1 MANETTISA
10 KIQVSGL
17 AELEKAKSLLESL
30 NRPAVSSTGLTGL
43 ANSLREVAE
52 NAKKAEKSLKG
63 LSDLKFNN
71 ATIKLSDGLVKAT
84 EQATKLE
91 ARLKTVADIN
101 GEKAGLKLSEGLA
114 KATATSNKIRE
125 SILKSN
131 QAEQELASSAQKV
144 ASAEKEAASAAQQGA
159 KARKSALEASRNANR
174 QAQQQTA
181 LQTTQKEKEP
191 GKFRSAVKEAFGM
204 YTLGQLGANV
214 VMAAGAGVGNLA
226 RSGLD
231 YISEQQASAVSWAS
245 NARSVNKLLG
255 KNISNKEAN
264 AFSKGMVKDVSNLA
278 TEAGNDYKQVSD
290 AALAFYATGAG
301 VSTAGNKKKTLQL
314 TRDMLNLQDAGGLN
328 DEEMGRFIQS
338 VAKTLDQDKL
348 TSERLQQLKQF
359 NPNIDNYLQK
369 AYKKRTGREGGIK
382 DFSGD
387 DLVTALH
394 MMGLAPG
401 VSDASKKMNQSLQ
414 GVRRSVK
421 NGLVRMTGQFETEL
435 GKNLNKAFGGD
446 GKLFSRI
453 TGWFNNSK
461 KTDAFVGGVAN
472 KTAGVITTAGKV
484 GREAYDF
491 VKDGYSLVK
500 PYLQTYGKSFVQE
513 MKSIGKGIGEAY
525 QTVKGWGKKFIS
537 LIPKSAQGKFEN
549 IGQTLSSMAGKATAF
564 LAVTRGLSKLPL
576 IGKGVES
583 AIRPLLSLTS
593 KIPVV
598 GKGLT
603 GLISKLTGI
612 KPQREMSAANTMQNA
627 ANTMMSAANKFN
639 GGGGNGTGTGGFAP
653 GGKGKKPFTGKG
665 AFSNEFNPYIADSYV
680 PGTTTRMGRYHN
692 GKTILPPSRFGQM
705 VDRGNELLTY
715 GQETR
720 VGRNANFIKRNWT
733 KLKGNS
739 LVKIGTLGDRVLNS
753 KVGLGA
759 LAIGRGA
766 SYVGRGIGAGT
777 HAIGKYG
784 MPGMNALFTG
794 IDVMS
799 VLGSTKAGSLARH
812 QGVGNAVGSGVGS
825 TLGMAAGGA
834 LGSLLGPVGTAVGST
849 VGGMAGGFL
858 GGKLGSW
865 FGGKFGGSKG
875 GKPKQT
881 WSQKQES
888 KAQAQYEKDNFT
900 SSYNDLYKNANQQP
914 QTSAKAAYRT
924 LNAATKSNAKARTA
938 AMHYQDA
945 MAAGDIA
952 GMVKYQQ
959 QMQKQVKKQDTKNI
973 ATASKKVNSAKT
985 KAEKAYSKAY
995 EQARKSLDTNP
1006 AFAGLSK
1013 KQKDRSAKAIAKN
1026 DKNYKEAEKA
1036 ASKAIKNR
1044 KKAIAKYEKETGEK
1058 YKSAKTGSNKKSA
1071 SKKHSAAKKKTSGA
1085 NSTASRKH
1093 DSASSKSS
1101 SNKKHSS
1108 KAPKKQ
1114 NASSSS
1120 KKHSSSSSSKKQSS
1134 KKHALSNS
1142 SKKKAASSYSKSKAQ
1157 GSASVAKNAKQIA
1170 KMSKDMKKLK
1180 NKRVKVSVSVSG
1192 AKKISKL
1199 SKDMK
1204 KLKTKKAKVSVS
1216 VSGANKVKK
1225 LTSSIKK
1232 LKNKRV
1238 RVRATASGS
1247 GKVKSLSTSIKRVK
1261 GKHVK
1266 VSARVSGISKVRS
1279 LKSAIAKVK
1288 AKSVNVAAKV
1298 SGTGK
1303 VKDLRSA
1310 INSLKGKHVSVSAK
1324 VSGTGAVRSLASAIA
1339 AVKNK
1344 HVTISATVHKQGK
1357 LATGTPGAGQ
1367 SFNAPALAT
1376 GTPAAT
1382 TNQWA
1387 ANGGAKKGVYL
1398 VNDAPG
1404 ADYVE
1409 AFKTREGLVGLFPKQ
1424 RNLLVPLEEG
1434 TQVLNAKETKK
1445 KFPRLEK
1452 GTKKFE
1458 AVNLKLPK
1466 FPKLAT
1472 GTPGSKG
1479 VFTNSKNTSV
1489 TNNFSINVTVN
1500 ADSGSSNTSQT
1511 SLANTIANTI
1521 AEKLRQQFPLTEI

>member
-125 SILKSN
+125 SILRSN

-159 KARKSALEASRNANR
+159 KARKSALEASKNASR
-174 QAQQQTA
+174 QAQQQTV
-181 LQTTQKEKEP
+181 LQATQKEKEP

-204 YTLGQLGANV
+204 YTLGQLGANA

-255 KNISNKEAN
+255 KNISNREAN

-369 AYKKRTGREGGIK
+369 AYKKRTGKEGGIK

-414 GVRRSVK
+414 GVRRSVR

-484 GREAYDF
+484 GREAYGF
-491 VKDGYSLVK
+491 VKDGYSLAK

-583 AIRPLLSLTS
+583 AIRPLLSLTA

-612 KPQREMSAANTMQNA
+612 KPQRELSAANTMQNA

-639 GGGGNGTGTGGFAP
+639 GGGSNGTGTGGFTP

-665 AFSNEFNPYIADSYV
+665 AFSNEFNPYVADSYV

-753 KVGLGA
+753 KIGLGA
-759 LAIGRGA
+759 LTIGRGA

-777 HAIGKYG
+777 RAIGKYG

-973 ATASKKVNSAKT
+973 ATASKKVNSAKS
-985 KAEKAYSKAY
+985 KAEKVYSKAY
-995 EQARKSLDTNP
+995 EQARKSLDTNS

-1036 ASKAIKNR
+1036 ATKAIKNR

-1071 SKKHSAAKKKTSGA
+1071 SKKQSSSKKNTSGA

-1093 DSASSKSS
+1093 GSSSKSS

-1114 NASSSS
+1114 NASSSG
-1120 KKHSSSSSSKKQSS
+1120 KKRSTN
-1134 KKHALSNS
+1134 NS
-1142 SKKKAASSYSKSKAQ
+1142 SKKKATSSYSKSKAQ

-1180 NKRVKVSVSVSG
+1180 NKKVKVSVSVSG

-1216 VSGANKVKK
+1216 ISGANKVKK

-1247 GKVKSLSTSIKRVK
+1247 GKVKSLNTSIKRVK

-1266 VSARVSGISKVRS
+1266 VSARVSGTSKVRS

-1357 LATGTPGAGQ
+1357 LATGTPGASQ

-1387 ANGGAKKGVYL
+1387 VNGGAKKGVYL

-1434 TQVLNAKETKK
+1434 TQVLNAKETKE

>member
-144 ASAEKEAASAAQQGA
+144 ASAEKEAASAAKQGA

-181 LQTTQKEKEP
+181 LQATQKEKEP

-204 YTLGQLGANV
+204 YTLGQLGANA

-255 KNISNKEAN
+255 KNISNREAN

-314 TRDMLNLQDAGGLN
+314 TRDMLNLQDSGGLN

-369 AYKKRTGREGGIK
+369 AYKKRTGKEGGIK

-491 VKDGYSLVK
+491 VKDGYSLAK

-639 GGGGNGTGTGGFAP
+639 SGGGNGTGTSGFTP

-759 LAIGRGA
+759 LVIGRGA

-777 HAIGKYG
+777 RAIGKYG

-938 AMHYQDA
+938 AMHYKDA

-973 ATASKKVNSAKT
+973 ATASKKVNSAKS

-995 EQARKSLDTNP
+995 EQARKSLDTSS

-1013 KQKDRSAKAIAKN
+1013 KQKDRSARAMAKN

-1071 SKKHSAAKKKTSGA
+1071 SKKQSSSKKNTSGA

-1093 DSASSKSS
+1093 GSSSKSS

-1114 NASSSS
+1114 NAS
-1120 KKHSSSSSSKKQSS
+1120 
-1134 KKHALSNS
+1134 KKHASSNS

-1157 GSASVAKNAKQIA
+1157 GSASVAKDAKQIA

-1180 NKRVKVSVSVSG
+1180 NKKVKVSVSVSG

-1266 VSARVSGISKVRS
+1266 VSARVSGTSKVRS

-1357 LATGTPGAGQ
+1357 LATGTPGASQ

-1479 VFTNSKNTSV
+1479 IFTNSKNTSV

-1500 ADSGSSNTSQT
+1500 ADSGGSNTSQI

-1521 AEKLRQQFPLTEI
+1521 GEKLRQQFTLTEI

>member
-30 NRPAVSSTGLTGL
+30 NRPAVSNSGLTGL

-114 KATATSNKIRE
+114 KATVTSNKIRE
-125 SILKSN
+125 SILRSN

-159 KARKSALEASRNANR
+159 KARKSALEASRNASR

-181 LQTTQKEKEP
+181 LQATQKEKEP

-204 YTLGQLGANV
+204 YTLGQLGANA

-255 KNISNKEAN
+255 KNISNREAN

-369 AYKKRTGREGGIK
+369 AYKKRTGKEGGIK

-414 GVRRSVK
+414 GVRRSVR

-491 VKDGYSLVK
+491 VKDGYSLAK

-537 LIPKSAQGKFEN
+537 LIPKSTQGKFEN

-583 AIRPLLSLTS
+583 AIRPLLSLTA

-612 KPQREMSAANTMQNA
+612 KPQRELSAANTMQNA

-639 GGGGNGTGTGGFAP
+639 SGGGNGTGTSGFTP

-692 GKTILPPSRFGQM
+692 GKIVLPSSRFGQM
-705 VDRGNELLTY
+705 VERGNELLTY

-777 HAIGKYG
+777 RAIGKYG

-875 GKPKQT
+875 GKTKQT

-900 SSYNDLYKNANQQP
+900 NSYNDLYKNANQQP

-945 MAAGDIA
+945 MAAGDLA

-959 QMQKQVKKQDTKNI
+959 QMQKQVKKQDTKSI
-973 ATASKKVNSAKT
+973 ATASKKANSAKV
-985 KAEKAYSKAY
+985 KAEKAYAKAY

-1071 SKKHSAAKKKTSGA
+1071 SKKQSSKKNTSGA

-1114 NASSSS
+1114 NASNSGKKHSN
-1120 KKHSSSSSSKKQSS
+1120 KKHSSSSQ
-1134 KKHALSNS
+1134 

-1180 NKRVKVSVSVSG
+1180 NKKVKVSVSVSG

-1247 GKVKSLSTSIKRVK
+1247 GKVKSLSTSIKRIK

-1266 VSARVSGISKVRS
+1266 VSARVSGTSKVRS

-1357 LATGTPGAGQ
+1357 LATGTPGASQ

-1387 ANGGAKKGVYL
+1387 VNGGAKKGVYL

>member
-125 SILKSN
+125 SILRSN

-174 QAQQQTA
+174 QAQQAQQQTTFQTA
-181 LQTTQKEKEP
+181 QKEKEP
-191 GKFRSAVKEAFGM
+191 GKFRSAVREAFGM
-204 YTLGQLGANV
+204 YTLGQLGANA
-214 VMAAGAGVGNLA
+214 VMAAGAGVSNLA

-255 KNISNKEAN
+255 KNISNREAN

-369 AYKKRTGREGGIK
+369 AYKKRTGKEGGIK

-537 LIPKSAQGKFEN
+537 LIPKSTQGKIEN

-639 GGGGNGTGTGGFAP
+639 SGGGNGTGTGGFTP

-665 AFSNEFNPYIADSYV
+665 AFSNEFNPYVADSYV

-759 LAIGRGA
+759 LVIGRGA

-777 HAIGKYG
+777 RVIGKYG

-875 GKPKQT
+875 GKTKQT

-900 SSYNDLYKNANQQP
+900 NSYNDLYKNANQQP

-945 MAAGDIA
+945 MAAGDLA

-959 QMQKQVKKQDTKNI
+959 QMQKQVKKQDTKSI
-973 ATASKKVNSAKT
+973 ATASKKANSAKV
-985 KAEKAYSKAY
+985 KAEKAYAKAY

-1071 SKKHSAAKKKTSGA
+1071 SKKQSSSKKNTSSA

-1093 DSASSKSS
+1093 SSSSKSS

-1114 NASSSS
+1114 NASSSG
-1120 KKHSSSSSSKKQSS
+1120 KKRSTN
-1134 KKHALSNS
+1134 NS

-1157 GSASVAKNAKQIA
+1157 GSASVAKDAKQIA

-1180 NKRVKVSVSVSG
+1180 NKKVKVSVSVSG

-1199 SKDMK
+1199 SKYMK

-1266 VSARVSGISKVRS
+1266 VSARVSGTSKVGS

-1357 LATGTPGAGQ
+1357 LATGTPGASQ

-1500 ADSGSSNTSQT
+1500 ADSGGSNTSQI

-1521 AEKLRQQFPLTEI
+1521 GEKLRQQFTLTEI

>member
-71 ATIKLSDGLVKAT
+71 ATIKLSGGLVKAT

-125 SILKSN
+125 SILRSN

-174 QAQQQTA
+174 QAQQAQQQTTFQTA
-181 LQTTQKEKEP
+181 QKEKEP
-191 GKFRSAVKEAFGM
+191 GKFRSAVREAFGM
-204 YTLGQLGANV
+204 YTLGQLGANA

-255 KNISNKEAN
+255 KNISNREAN

-314 TRDMLNLQDAGGLN
+314 TRDMLNLQDSGGLN

-369 AYKKRTGREGGIK
+369 AYKKRTGKEGGIK

-537 LIPKSAQGKFEN
+537 LIPKSTQGKIEN

-564 LAVTRGLSKLPL
+564 LVAARGLSKIP
-576 IGKGVES
+576 IVGKGVES
-583 AIRPLLSLTS
+583 AIKPLLSLTS

-603 GLISKLTGI
+603 GIISKITGI
-612 KPQREMSAANTMQNA
+612 KPQREMSAANTMQSA

-639 GGGGNGTGTGGFAP
+639 GSGNGTGTGGFTP

-665 AFSNEFNPYIADSYV
+665 AFSNEFNPYVADSYV

-777 HAIGKYG
+777 RVIGKYG

-973 ATASKKVNSAKT
+973 ATASKKVNSAKS

-1036 ASKAIKNR
+1036 ASNAIKNR

-1071 SKKHSAAKKKTSGA
+1071 SKKQSSSKKNTSGA

-1093 DSASSKSS
+1093 GSSSKSS

-1114 NASSSS
+1114 NASSSG
-1120 KKHSSSSSSKKQSS
+1120 KKRSTN
-1134 KKHALSNS
+1134 NS
-1142 SKKKAASSYSKSKAQ
+1142 SKKKATSSYSKSKAQ
-1157 GSASVAKNAKQIA
+1157 GSASVAKDAKQIA

-1180 NKRVKVSVSVSG
+1180 NKKVKVSVSVSG

-1199 SKDMK
+1199 SKNMK

-1216 VSGANKVKK
+1216 ISGANKVKK

-1247 GKVKSLSTSIKRVK
+1247 GKVKSLSTSIKRIK

-1266 VSARVSGISKVRS
+1266 VSARVSGTSKVRS

-1357 LATGTPGAGQ
+1357 LATGTPGASQ

>member
-52 NAKKAEKSLKG
+52 NAKKAEKSLKE

-125 SILKSN
+125 SILRSN

-174 QAQQQTA
+174 QAQQAQQ
-181 LQTTQKEKEP
+181 QTTFQTVQKEKEP

-204 YTLGQLGANV
+204 YTLGQLGANA
-214 VMAAGAGVGNLA
+214 VMAAGAGVSNLA

-255 KNISNKEAN
+255 KNISNREAN

-314 TRDMLNLQDAGGLN
+314 TRDMLNLQDSGGLN

-369 AYKKRTGREGGIK
+369 AYKKRTGKEGGIK

-537 LIPKSAQGKFEN
+537 LIPKSTQGKIEN

-583 AIRPLLSLTS
+583 AIRPLLSLTA

-612 KPQREMSAANTMQNA
+612 KPQRELSAANTMQNA

-639 GGGGNGTGTGGFAP
+639 GGGGNSTGTGGFTP
-653 GGKGKKPFTGKG
+653 GDKGKKPFTGKG

-705 VDRGNELLTY
+705 VDRGNELLAY

-777 HAIGKYG
+777 RAIGKYG

-875 GKPKQT
+875 GKPKQI

-914 QTSAKAAYRT
+914 KTSAKAAYRT

-945 MAAGDIA
+945 IAAGDVA
-952 GMVKYQQ
+952 GMAKYQQ

-1071 SKKHSAAKKKTSGA
+1071 SKKQSSSKKNTSGA

-1093 DSASSKSS
+1093 SSSSKSS

-1114 NASSSS
+1114 NASSSG
-1120 KKHSSSSSSKKQSS
+1120 KKRSTN
-1134 KKHALSNS
+1134 NS

-1157 GSASVAKNAKQIA
+1157 GSASVAKDAKQIA

-1180 NKRVKVSVSVSG
+1180 NKKVKVSVSVSG

-1266 VSARVSGISKVRS
+1266 VSARVSGTSKVRS

-1357 LATGTPGAGQ
+1357 LATGTPGASQ

-1387 ANGGAKKGVYL
+1387 TNGGAKKGVYL

-1404 ADYVE
+1404 VDYVE

>member
-30 NRPAVSSTGLTGL
+30 NRPAVSSSGLTGL

-71 ATIKLSDGLVKAT
+71 TTIKLSDGLVKAT

-114 KATATSNKIRE
+114 KATTTSNKIRE
-125 SILKSN
+125 SILRSN

-144 ASAEKEAASAAQQGA
+144 ASAEKEAALAAQQGA

-174 QAQQQTA
+174 QAQQAQQQPTFQTA
-181 LQTTQKEKEP
+181 QKEKEP

-204 YTLGQLGANV
+204 YTLGQLGANA

-314 TRDMLNLQDAGGLN
+314 TRDMLNLQDSGGLN

-369 AYKKRTGREGGIK
+369 AYKKRTGKEGGIK

-414 GVRRSVK
+414 GVRRSVR

-453 TGWFNNSK
+453 TGWFNNAK

-472 KTAGVITTAGKV
+472 KTAGVITTVGKV

-491 VKDGYSLVK
+491 VKNGYNVAK

-537 LIPKSAQGKFEN
+537 LIPKSAQGKLEN

-593 KIPVV
+593 KIPIV

-612 KPQREMSAANTMQNA
+612 KPQRELSAANTMQNA

-639 GGGGNGTGTGGFAP
+639 GGGGNGTGMGGFTP

-777 HAIGKYG
+777 RAIGKYG

-812 QGVGNAVGSGVGS
+812 QGVGNAVGSGVVS

-858 GGKLGSW
+858 GSKLGSW

-973 ATASKKVNSAKT
+973 ATASKKVNSAKS

-1071 SKKHSAAKKKTSGA
+1071 SKKQSSKKNTSGA

-1114 NASSSS
+1114 NASNSGKKHSN
-1120 KKHSSSSSSKKQSS
+1120 KKHSSSSQ
-1134 KKHALSNS
+1134 

-1180 NKRVKVSVSVSG
+1180 NKKVKVSVSVSG

-1216 VSGANKVKK
+1216 ISGANKVKK

-1247 GKVKSLSTSIKRVK
+1247 GKVKSLSTSIKRIK

-1266 VSARVSGISKVRS
+1266 VSARVSGTSKVRS

-1357 LATGTPGAGQ
+1357 LATGTPGASQ

-1376 GTPAAT
+1376 GTPTAT

-1387 ANGGAKKGVYL
+1387 ANGGTKKGVYL

-1479 VFTNSKNTSV
+1479 AFTNSKSTSV

-1500 ADSGSSNTSQT
+1500 ADSGSSNTSQI
-1511 SLANTIANTI
+1511 SLANTIANI
-1521 AEKLRQQFPLTEI
+1521 IGEKLRQQFTLTEI

>member
-52 NAKKAEKSLKG
+52 NAKKAEKSLKE

-125 SILKSN
+125 SILRSN

-174 QAQQQTA
+174 QTQQAQQQTTF
-181 LQTTQKEKEP
+181 QTAQKEKEP
-191 GKFRSAVKEAFGM
+191 GKFRSAVREAFGM
-204 YTLGQLGANV
+204 YTLGQLGANA
-214 VMAAGAGVGNLA
+214 VMAAGAGVSNLA

-255 KNISNKEAN
+255 KNISNREAN

-314 TRDMLNLQDAGGLN
+314 TRDMLNLQDSGGLN

-369 AYKKRTGREGGIK
+369 AYKKRTGKEGGIK

-491 VKDGYSLVK
+491 VKDGYSLAK

-583 AIRPLLSLTS
+583 AIRPLLSLTA

-612 KPQREMSAANTMQNA
+612 KPQRELSAANTMQNA

-639 GGGGNGTGTGGFAP
+639 GGGSNGTGTGGFTP

-665 AFSNEFNPYIADSYV
+665 AFSNEFNPYVADSYV

-777 HAIGKYG
+777 RAIGKYG

-875 GKPKQT
+875 GKTKQT

-900 SSYNDLYKNANQQP
+900 NSYNDLYKNANQQP

-945 MAAGDIA
+945 MAAGDLA

-959 QMQKQVKKQDTKNI
+959 QMQKQVKKQDTKSI
-973 ATASKKVNSAKT
+973 ATASKKANSAKA
-985 KAEKAYSKAY
+985 KAEKAYAKAY

-1071 SKKHSAAKKKTSGA
+1071 SKKQSSKKNTSGA

-1114 NASSSS
+1114 NASNSGKKHSN
-1120 KKHSSSSSSKKQSS
+1120 KKHSSSSQ
-1134 KKHALSNS
+1134 

-1180 NKRVKVSVSVSG
+1180 NKKVKVSVSVSG

-1247 GKVKSLSTSIKRVK
+1247 GKVKSLNTSIKRVK

-1266 VSARVSGISKVRS
+1266 VSARVSGTSKVRS

-1357 LATGTPGAGQ
+1357 LATGTPGASQ

-1387 ANGGAKKGVYL
+1387 VNGGAKKGVYL

>member
-114 KATATSNKIRE
+114 KATVTSNKIRE
-125 SILKSN
+125 SILRSN
-131 QAEQELASSAQKV
+131 QSEQELALSAQKV

-159 KARKSALEASRNANR
+159 KARKSALEASRNTSR

-181 LQTTQKEKEP
+181 LQATQKEKEP

-204 YTLGQLGANV
+204 YTLGQLGANA

-255 KNISNKEAN
+255 KNISNREAN

-314 TRDMLNLQDAGGLN
+314 TRDMLNLQDSGGLN

-369 AYKKRTGREGGIK
+369 AYKKRTGKEGGIK

-491 VKDGYSLVK
+491 VKDGYSLAK

-720 VGRNANFIKRNWT
+720 AGRNANFIKRNWT

-777 HAIGKYG
+777 RAIGKYG

-812 QGVGNAVGSGVGS
+812 QGVGNAVGSGIGS

-945 MAAGDIA
+945 MAASDIA

-973 ATASKKVNSAKT
+973 ATASKKVNSAKS

-995 EQARKSLDTNP
+995 EQARKSLDTSS

-1013 KQKDRSAKAIAKN
+1013 KQKDRSARAMAKN

-1071 SKKHSAAKKKTSGA
+1071 SKKQSSSKKNTSGA

-1093 DSASSKSS
+1093 GSSSKSS

-1114 NASSSS
+1114 NAS
-1120 KKHSSSSSSKKQSS
+1120 
-1134 KKHALSNS
+1134 KKHASSNS

-1180 NKRVKVSVSVSG
+1180 NKKVKVSVSVSG

-1225 LTSSIKK
+1225 ITSSIKK

-1357 LATGTPGAGQ
+1357 LATGTPGASQ

-1466 FPKLAT
+1466 FPRLAT

-1479 VFTNSKNTSV
+1479 VFTNSKSTSV

-1500 ADSGSSNTSQT
+1500 ADSGSSNTSQI
-1511 SLANTIANTI
+1511 SLANTIGNTI